1 MPKTYSLSDT
11 AQLDYEEILEYI
23 GNDNPFAARKVS
35 TQFKTAFDQLADHP
49 YMGHKREDLT
59 LKPLRFWPVG
69 NYLVIYD
76 PNASPLQIIRI
87 LSGYRD
93 AIYRVDDI

>member
-1 MPKTYSLSDT
+1 MTYELFPRAKADM
-11 AQLDYEEILEYI
+11 EEIWLYI
-23 GNDNPFAARKVS
+23 AQDNPSEAN
-35 TQFKTAFDQLADHP
+35 KTEEKFYAAFDKLADHP

-93 AIYRVDDI
+93 AIYRTDDI